1 MRKIVLIGAG
11 GHALSVLDSVDRKR
25 VAGFIDEYKVGTIR
39 GFDILGNA
47 VHEIENKEDYIYHIA
62 IGDVPTRSRLYQIIK
77 GLGLEIETIVD
88 KTSTISTFSEKPF
101 SLAVLRARSFLCCH
115 GGYSFSYRGQY
126 TLSDYCIS
134 GDTGYVVYNGEYIH
148 CSNANHGTGAHGLLL
163 YHSYIGDQS
172 GKEMFRRREL
182 KRVSVIFALL
192 CIKLSYL
199 FGYGLCRLILEY

>member
-62 IGDVPTRSRLYQIIK
+62 IGDVPTRSRLYKIIK

-88 KTSTISTFSEKPF
+88 KTSTISTFSEIHEGCYIGKNVVIDADVK
-101 SLAVLRARSFLCCH
+101 LEENVL
-115 GGYSFSYRGQY
+115 
-126 TLSDYCIS
+126 I
-134 GDTGYVVYNGEYIH
+134 N
-148 CSNANHGTGAHGLLL
+148 TGAIIEHG
-163 YHSYIGDQS
+163 SRIGRNSNISTGAIINGDVEIERNVFVGSNTVCNGQLIIGKGSVVGS
-172 GKEMFRRREL
+172 GAAVVSSVQDGLTVAGVPAKEL
-182 KRVSVIFALL
+182 
-192 CIKLSYL
+192 
-199 FGYGLCRLILEY
+199 